1 MTIAE
6 HVYSCQY
13 GTFIG
18 NCCKQRDE
26 LKLREDTYSLW
37 GYLTVSVSQE
47 DQFLNPLYN
56 KSLESEV
63 LPIQVGIFLHI
74 SMHLLQFCESM
85 DYVQFSYN
93 LCTPLFLRGC
103 KKTQKRFG
111 YVLLCLSIK

>member
-63 LPIQVGIFLHI
+63 LPIQVGIL
-74 SMHLLQFCESM
+74 LLQFVSAACPNGRVRVGNFDVS
-85 DYVQFSYN
+85 F
-93 LCTPLFLRGC
+93 
-103 KKTQKRFG
+103 
-111 YVLLCLSIK
+111 

>member
-63 LPIQVGIFLHI
+63 LPIQVGIL
-74 SMHLLQFCESM
+74 
-85 DYVQFSYN
+85 
-93 LCTPLFLRGC
+93 LFLVAILKYRS
-103 KKTQKRFG
+103 FS
-111 YVLLCLSIK
+111 VL

>member
-18 NCCKQRDE
+18 NCCKQRGE

-63 LPIQVGIFLHI
+63 LPIQVGLLVFFVSI
-74 SMHLLQFCESM
+74 SIDLFQFFESIGEFTIRSVDFTLQ
-85 DYVQFSYN
+85 
-93 LCTPLFLRGC
+93 
-103 KKTQKRFG
+103 
-111 YVLLCLSIK
+111 LSIASKP